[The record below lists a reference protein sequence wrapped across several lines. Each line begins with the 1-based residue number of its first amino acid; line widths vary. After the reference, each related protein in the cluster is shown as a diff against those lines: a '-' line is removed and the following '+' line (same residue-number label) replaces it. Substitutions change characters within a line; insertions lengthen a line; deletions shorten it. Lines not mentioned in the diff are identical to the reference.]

1 MPVIETFWVRDL
13 DGPREYV
20 VLGVQ
25 PEVHTS
31 TLDRLP
37 SLPGPVQYRFADG
50 SGALT
55 AIDGDTFEIAS
66 TGRRVRRIS

>member
-1 MPVIETFWVRDL
+1 MPVIETFWVKDV

-50 SGALT
+50 SGTLT
-55 AIDGDTFEIAS
+55 AIDANTFEIAR
-66 TGRRVRRIS
+66 TGQRVCRIR